1 MFFGAQSFL
10 NFYAL
15 DIFDFKK
22 IKEFF
27 DPEKITSNK
36 KLVVYVFFVGIATIF
51 WFLNALSK
59 EYTTNVNY
67 PVKYINLPKNKV
79 LTNELPSRLTLKV
92 SAFGF
97 DLLRYKLSTAFLSN
111 PFDVNEYTNNRLE
124 NESLKKYNLLTS
136 QIANRFEK
144 ELSSSIRLQGI
155 SPDTITFELSPI
167 LEKKVPVKLNISN
180 SFEQQYMLGG
190 EITLSEDSVVVKGP
204 SSVLDSIFN
213 VETELLVLS
222 DLDKTVKKNVVLKE
236 GKGIEFSLRKIE
248 VTVPV
253 EQFTE
258 AKKLVPIRANN
269 LPDSLLIRLFP
280 RDVKVS
286 YFVGLKRYDNVSADH
301 FDVVVDYNQTLSEG
315 SNRLTISLMGK
326 PTFVSNVRFYP
337 QDATYLIEKKKSI
350 K

>member
-1 MFFGAQSFL
+1 M
-10 NFYAL
+10 

-22 IKEFF
+22 LKEFF

-36 KLVVYVFFVGIATIF
+36 KLLVYVFFVGIATIF

-67 PVKYINLPKNKV
+67 PVRYINLPKNKV

-92 SAFGF
+92 TALGS

-111 PFDVNEYTNNRLE
+111 PFDVNKYTNSRLE
-124 NESLKKYNLLTS
+124 NESFKKYQLLTS
-136 QIANRFEK
+136 QITNRFEK
-144 ELSSSIRLQGI
+144 ELSSSIQLQGI
-155 SPDTITFELSPI
+155 SPDTIVFELSPI
-167 LEKKVPVKLNISN
+167 LEKKIPIQLNISYT
-180 SFEQQYMLGG
+180 FEQQYMLGG
-190 EITLSEDSVVVKGP
+190 EISLSKDSIVVKGP
-204 SSVLDSIFN
+204 SSVLDTIFKL
-213 VETELLVLS
+213 ETELLILS
-222 DLDKTVKKNVVLKE
+222 DLDKTVKKNIALKKM
-236 GKGIEFSLRKIE
+236 KGLEFSQKKIG
-248 VTVPV
+248 VVVPV

-258 AKKLVPIRANN
+258 AKKSVPIRANN

-301 FDVVVDYNQTLSEG
+301 FDVVVDYNQILSAEH
-315 SNRLTISLMGK
+315 NRLIISLVGK

-337 QDATYLIEKKKSI
+337 KDVTYLIEKKKSI

>member
-1 MFFGAQSFL
+1 M
-10 NFYAL
+10 

-22 IKEFF
+22 IKAFF

-36 KLVVYVFFVGIATIF
+36 KLLVYVFFVGIATIF

-67 PVKYINLPKNKV
+67 PVRYVNLPKSKV

-92 SAFGF
+92 TAFGF

-111 PFDVNEYTNNRLE
+111 PFDVNRYTNNRLE
-124 NESLKKYNLLTS
+124 NESIKKYHLLTS
-136 QIANRFEK
+136 QITNRFEK
-144 ELSSSIRLQGI
+144 ELSSSIRLQSI
-155 SPDTITFELSPI
+155 SPDTIVFELSPI
-167 LEKKVPVKLNISN
+167 LEKKVPIQLNISN
-180 SFEQQYMLGG
+180 AFEQQYMLGG
-190 EITLSEDSVVVKGP
+190 EISLSQDSVVVKGP
-204 SSVLDSIFN
+204 SSILDTIFK

-222 DLDKTVKKNVVLKE
+222 DLDKTVKKNVDLKE
-236 GKGIEFSLRKIE
+236 KKGIEFLQKKIE

-258 AKKLVPIRANN
+258 AKKTVLIRANN
-269 LPDSLLIRLFP
+269 LPDSLVIRLFP

-301 FDVVVDYNQTLSEG
+301 FDFVVDYKQTLSTE
-315 SNRLTISLMGK
+315 SNRLAISLIGK

-337 QDATYLIEKKKSI
+337 QDVTYLIEKKKSI

>member
-1 MFFGAQSFL
+1 M
-10 NFYAL
+10 

-22 IKEFF
+22 IKAFF

-36 KLVVYVFFVGIATIF
+36 KLLVYVFFVGIATIF

-67 PVKYINLPKNKV
+67 PVRYVNLPKSKV

-92 SAFGF
+92 TAFGF

-111 PFDVNEYTNNRLE
+111 PFDVNKYTNNRLE
-124 NESLKKYNLLTS
+124 NESIKKYHLLTS
-136 QIANRFEK
+136 QITNRFEK
-144 ELSSSIRLQGI
+144 ELSSSIRLQSI
-155 SPDTITFELSPI
+155 SPDTIVFELSPI
-167 LEKKVPVKLNISN
+167 LEKKVPIQLNISN
-180 SFEQQYMLGG
+180 AFEQQYMLGG
-190 EITLSEDSVVVKGP
+190 EISLSQDSVVVKGP
-204 SSVLDSIFN
+204 SSILDTIFK

-222 DLDKTVKKNVVLKE
+222 DLDKTVKKNVDLKE
-236 GKGIEFSLRKIE
+236 KKGIEFLQKKIE

-258 AKKLVPIRANN
+258 AKKTVLIRANN
-269 LPDSLLIRLFP
+269 LPDSLVIRLFP

-301 FDVVVDYNQTLSEG
+301 FDFVVDYKQTLSTE
-315 SNRLTISLMGK
+315 SNRLAISLIGK

-337 QDATYLIEKKKSI
+337 QDVTYLIEKKKSI